1 MLIMPLIVGSA
12 FTAAVVS
19 IFVARLRMPKQFRG
33 TVASMKISLTCLRAR
48 HMNCDDHLQCP
59 CRCHDVVIHA
69 AIATRWEDALR
80 PTADKNES

>member
-1 MLIMPLIVGSA
+1 MLIMPLVVGSC

-19 IFVARLRMPKQFRG
+19 LIVARRRMPKQFRG
-33 TVASMKISLTCLRAR
+33 TVAATKISLTCLGAR

-80 PTADKNES
+80 LTADKNES